1 MARAIM
7 SKAGDDVCGCRIV
20 SIDCVMASTPVE
32 VSEL

>member
-1 MARAIM
+1 MARAMM
-7 SKAGDDVCGCRIV
+7 SKAGDDVCGRRIV